1 MQLQHGINI
10 VSISFCS
17 NEIYVIIVLKEW
29 FTAVCSE
36 IIFPFKTIEYVEM
49 NSLDN
54 SAVEFFSNLLQEN
67 TVDEEF
73 LKDMQKKH
81 SGIGKKFMPFLL

>member
-1 MQLQHGINI
+1 M
-10 VSISFCS
+10 
-17 NEIYVIIVLKEW
+17 LKEW